1 MGFIFV
7 FFLIFKKA
15 IKILIDELLKRANT
29 PEIHLEEFPSVTKYY
44 RNHEFDHEERLDYHF
59 L

>member
-1 MGFIFV
+1 MGRS
-7 FFLIFKKA
+7 LNKKER
-15 IKILIDELLKRANT
+15 KIDVLNSSVMLKLTWPNI

-44 RNHEFDHEERLDYHF
+44 HNHEFDHEERLDYHF